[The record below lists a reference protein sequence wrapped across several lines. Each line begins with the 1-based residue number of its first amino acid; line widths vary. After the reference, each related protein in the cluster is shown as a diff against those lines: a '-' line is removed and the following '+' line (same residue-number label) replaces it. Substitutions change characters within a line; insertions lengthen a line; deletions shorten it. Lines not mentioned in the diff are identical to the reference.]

1 MILRLIGLLLGAAAL
16 VLGLSFGWGW
26 QLGAALGR
34 VNPGAMGRLQDGV
47 QRSISQM
54 LWDSLVSPVL
64 AMPAWSAL
72 AAIALLLFVIA
83 AMRPGRG

>member
-1 MILRLIGLLLGAAAL
+1 MILRLIGLLFGAAAL

-26 QLGAALGR
+26 QLGAVLGR
-34 VNPGAMGRLQDGV
+34 VNPGAMARLQDGV
-47 QRSISQM
+47 QRSLSQM
-54 LWDSLVSPVL
+54 AWDSLVSPVL

-72 AAIALLLFVIA
+72 AGIALVLFVIA